1 MYFLSGHLLK
11 PSCYYNNITTFII
24 MWISP
29 NDLIST
35 AIISTATANNTG
47 SPTPDNDSTAE
58 NAVQQVPWNTNYT
71 QQIAIER
78 AKDSLTSFRN
88 IRGPASHFKYM
99 LRIAPIIFPAQVAA
113 CPPRTETDTILSSE
127 QFLIN
132 ICDFSGES
140 EFLLSINSLKNS
152 SCSYLLNETR
162 L

>member
-11 PSCYYNNITTFII
+11 PHNII

-29 NDLIST
+29 NDVIST
-35 AIISTATANNTG
+35 AIVSTATAINTG

-99 LRIAPIIFPAQVAA
+99 LRISPIIFPAQVAA

-140 EFLLSINSLKNS
+140 EFVLK
-152 SCSYLLNETR
+152 LIL
-162 L
+162 